1 MESRKQ
7 RIAVLMGGPSSE
19 YEISLATGRKILAS
33 LDPERYRMQP
43 VIVTRERQWLIPSMA
58 GLASGG
64 PLAKELLPADSLDS
78 AERDPVELSP
88 SGHAHVLE
96 NMRMGNISPM
106 LGLVPRAEDQALR
119 EMRSG
124 GVHAVFI
131 AMHGE
136 FGEDGTVQGL
146 LEAMS
151 IPYTGSGVL
160 ASALGMDKPRAYAVF
175 RDAGIRVPDFLVL
188 DRKHWREEGDTIR
201 SRAEA
206 AFGFPLVVKPA
217 DRGSSVGITIASSSP
232 DAEAGVVE
240 AFRHADRAILQRYIP
255 GTEVQCGVL
264 ETDAGTIPLPPTEI
278 VPKERTFFDYYSKY
292 PPGATSEITPPRL
305 PADTI
310 RRIQKTALLAHQA
323 IGAAGMSRTDMIL
336 GKDGAL
342 YVLEINTIP
351 GMTEASLLPQAA
363 AVVGI
368 SFPKLLDIIIELA
381 MRRKRG

>member
-1 MESRKQ
+1 MPKK

-19 YEISLATGRKILAS
+19 YEISLATGRKILSA
-33 LDPERYRMQP
+33 LDPERYFAQP
-43 VIVTRERQWLIPSMA
+43 VIVTRERQWLIPPMV
-58 GLASGG
+58 GLVSGG
-64 PLAKELLPADSLDS
+64 SLAEEFLPADSPGCS
-78 AERDPVELSP
+78 ERNPSVPSP
-88 SGHAHVLE
+88 AGHS
-96 NMRMGNISPM
+96 NILQNVGMSDAPPA

-119 EMRSG
+119 DMRQG
-124 GVHAVFI
+124 GVDVVFI

-146 LEAMS
+146 LEAMG

-175 RDAGIRVPDFLVL
+175 RDTGLAVPDFFAI
-188 DRKHWREEGDTIR
+188 DRGAWREAGEGIR

-217 DRGSSVGITIASSSP
+217 NRGSSVGITIAASSA
-232 DAEAGVVE
+232 DAEAGVAE
-240 AFRHADRAILQRYIP
+240 AFRHADRVILQRYIA

-278 VPKERTFFDYYSKY
+278 VPKERAFFDYYSKY
-292 PPGATSEITPPRL
+292 TPGATSEITPPRL

-336 GKDGAL
+336 GADGEL

-351 GMTEASLLPQAA
+351 GMTETSLLPQAA
-363 AVVGI
+363 AAIGI
-368 SFPKLLDIIIELA
+368 SFPKLLDTIIEAAL
-381 MRRKRG
+381 RKQR

>member
-278 VPKERTFFDYYSKY
+278 VPKERVFFDYYSKY
-292 PPGATSEITPPRL
+292 TPGATSEITPPRL

-336 GKDGAL
+336 GADGEL

-351 GMTEASLLPQAA
+351 GMTETSLLPQAA
-363 AVVGI
+363 AAIGI
-368 SFPKLLDIIIELA
+368 SFPKLLDTIIEAAL
-381 MRRKRG
+381 RKQR